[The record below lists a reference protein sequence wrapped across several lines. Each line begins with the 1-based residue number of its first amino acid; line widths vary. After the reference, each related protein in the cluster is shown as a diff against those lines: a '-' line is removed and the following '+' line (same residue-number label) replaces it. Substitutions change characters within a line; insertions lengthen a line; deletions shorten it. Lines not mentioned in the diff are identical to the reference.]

1 MSTLVLPK
9 ETGRTLVE
17 LTGEPRLE
25 VALTLVIRD
34 YARHKTETIDAAI
47 LRYEAKYKMPFDEYK
62 RLWETVDQEEDY
74 LVVKAIIENLYN
86 RNEKYLKIEE
96 VKSFLD
102 THPEIYSLNVDIV
115 RNEGLLNSLRE
126 DKTVKAKL
134 KTYQ

>member
-74 LVVKAIIENLYN
+74 TLEAEEDYLDWEALVTRRSRL
-86 RNEKYLKIEE
+86 E
-96 VKSFLD
+96 VAFAWL
-102 THPEIYSLNVDIV
+102 P
-115 RNEGLLNSLRE
+115 
-126 DKTVKAKL
+126 
-134 KTYQ
+134 